1 VEILKLVDLEITK
14 SALGHMFMA
23 EDHPNYVGAGNQI
36 LRKFLDRLII
46 YLRGERYLKSDALYF
61 RFSFLPLLTT
71 WFNQMVNKGKRM
83 NQGEIFSKLINLKNQ
98 PRSDFLVGIGG
109 ST

>member
-14 SALGHMFMA
+14 GTLGDMFRA

-46 YLRGERYLKSDALYF
+46 YLRGERHLKVKENNTAIATERVRD
-61 RFSFLPLLTT
+61 
-71 WFNQMVNKGKRM
+71 
-83 NQGEIFSKLINLKNQ
+83 
-98 PRSDFLVGIGG
+98 
-109 ST
+109 